1 VPGNPVV
8 PADGGGELF
17 VTEAYC
23 RSFDADVVE
32 LDREQGRVALART
45 AFYPRWRGP
54 AARPG

>member
-1 VPGNPVV
+1 M